1 MTRKPDIALPPTS
14 PGPTGTALRPVEASA
29 ALRAGDPNAAL
40 RAGDPNA
47 ALRAADPH
55 AALRAADPNAAL
67 RADRDRFVA
76 LAFAAADFLLELDA
90 EQRVVFAAGA
100 TAPFVGL
107 APPALVGKH
116 FLDLVAAADRSMM
129 REVLAQGA
137 RGKRMRNIVLR
148 LQSAGEDGQPSPS
161 APLALLGYRL
171 PDMGGRYFL
180 SMRAGGHEPRL
191 GDDDPVP
198 LVTGGDSGLSNPRS
212 FAALAGER
220 LGAAGAV
227 AVDESGKPYSLTLL
241 RFLGLN
247 ELRRRLERDARG
259 QLIAAIG
266 GGLRALAVNGDLAGQ
281 FDGENFGL
289 VHPKDADVAAFERG
303 IVEMSRRLD
312 PQYVAPPTGKKPAAK
327 KPLAPPTGGIA
338 IGRAVVEM
346 DVAGMGQPEQVK
358 ALIHIVN
365 RFTDGRLEDFKIAS
379 ASAGLSAMIGE
390 TVHKLAE
397 FRSVVS
403 DADFAM
409 AFQPIVALGN
419 RKIHHYEV
427 LARFPKFGDRLTPY
441 EAITFAEQ
449 TGLICDFDL
458 AMCSKALAWLE
469 ARRAEGKAYTLAVN
483 LSGSSIGMPSFVKA
497 LHKLLQ
503 RHDAVRR
510 LVAFEITE
518 SARIGNLRGVNAIV
532 KGLRAEGHKVC
543 LDDFGAGASAF
554 HYLRALDVDVVK
566 IDGIYVRDA
575 FKNSKGAAFLK
586 AMASLCSDLGIATV
600 AEMVE
605 DESNLAFLKQCGVDY
620 GQGWLFGKPSFD
632 ITEFEPKPGTPAVA
646 AARPLPDKAAAPR
659 RAGGQP

>member
-1 MTRKPDIALPPTS
+1 MDRKPDMPLPNS
-14 PGPTGTALRPVEASA
+14 PAEPAGVATRPIEGS
-29 ALRAGDPNAAL
+29 
-40 RAGDPNA
+40 A
-47 ALRAADPH
+47 ALRAADPT
-55 AALRAADPNAAL
+55 AALRAE
-67 RADRDRFVA
+67 RDRFVA
-76 LAFAAADFLLELDA
+76 LAFAAADLLLELDS
-90 EQRVVFAAGA
+90 EQRVVFASGA

-107 APPALVGKH
+107 APQALNGKS
-116 FLDLVAAADRSMM
+116 FLDFVAAADRSMM

-148 LQSAGEDGQPSPS
+148 LQSVGDDGQATPS

-180 SMRAGGHEPRL
+180 SLRAGGHEPRL

-227 AVDESGKPYSLTLL
+227 AVDERGKSYSLTLL

-259 QLIAAIG
+259 QLVAAIG

-289 VHPKDADVAAFERG
+289 IHPKDADLAEFERS
-303 IVEMSRRLD
+303 IVEMARRLD
-312 PQYVAPPTGKKPAAK
+312 PQYVAPVASAKKPAK
-327 KPLAPPTGGIA
+327 KAPPPVGGVMVA
-338 IGRAVVEM
+338 RAVVEM
-346 DVAGMGQPEQVK
+346 DVANMGQPEQVK
-358 ALIHIVN
+358 ALTHIVN
-365 RFTDGRLEDFKIAS
+365 RFTDGRLDDFKIAS

-397 FRSVVS
+397 FRSVIS

-409 AFQPIVALGN
+409 AFQPIVALTN
-419 RKIHHYEV
+419 RKIHHFEV

-458 AMCSKALAWLE
+458 AMCAKALAWLE
-469 ARRAEGKAYTLAVN
+469 ERRVEGKAYMLAVN
-483 LSGSSIGMPSFVKA
+483 LSGSSIGTPSFVKA

-503 RHDAVRR
+503 HHDAVRR

-586 AMASLCSDLGIATV
+586 AMASLCTDLGIATV

-605 DESNLAFLKQCGVDY
+605 DESNLAFLRQCGVDY

-632 ITEFEPKPGTPAVA
+632 IGDFDAKAGTPPAAFAPSRPLVAKPAADAVA
-646 AARPLPDKAAAPR
+646 TPPR
-659 RAGGQP
+659 RVGGTP

>member
-1 MTRKPDIALPPTS
+1 MDRKPDITLPLPLPAGS
-14 PGPTGTALRPVEASA
+14 AGPA
-29 ALRAGDPNAAL
+29 AVAPRQA
-40 RAGDPNA
+40 DPNA
-47 ALRAADPH
+47 ALRAADPY
-55 AALRAADPNAAL
+55 AALRAE
-67 RADRDRFVA
+67 RDRFVA
-76 LAFAAADFLLELDA
+76 LAFAAADLLLELDG
-90 EQRVVFAAGA
+90 EQRVLFAAGA
-100 TAPFVGL
+100 TAPFTGL
-107 APPALVGKH
+107 APQGLAGKS
-116 FLDLVAAADRSMM
+116 FLDLVAPGDRSMM

-148 LQSAGEDGQPSPS
+148 LQTIGEDGAVTAS

-180 SMRAGGHEPRL
+180 SLRAGGHEPRL

-241 RFLGLN
+241 RLAGLN
-247 ELRRRLERDARG
+247 ELRRRLDRDVRG

-289 VHPKDADVAAFERG
+289 IHPKDADLAAFECG
-303 IVEMSRRLD
+303 IVEMSRRMD
-312 PQYVAPPTGKKPAAK
+312 PQYVAATAK
-327 KPLAPPTGGIA
+327 KPGAKKPPAPIGGLT

-358 ALIHIVN
+358 ALVHIVN
-365 RFTDGRLEDFKIAS
+365 RFTDGRIEDFKIAS
-379 ASAGLSAMIGE
+379 ASAGLSALIGE

-397 FRSVVS
+397 FRSVIS

-409 AFQPIVALGN
+409 AFQPIVALSN

-458 AMCSKALAWLE
+458 AMCGKALAWLE
-469 ARRAEGKAYTLAVN
+469 ARRVEGKAYTLAVN
-483 LSGSSIGMPSFVKA
+483 LSGSSIGTPSFVKA

-518 SARIGNLRGVNAIV
+518 SARISNLRGVNAVV

-586 AMASLCSDLGIATV
+586 AMASLCNDLGIATV

-605 DESNLAFLKQCGVDY
+605 DESNLDFLKQCGVDY

-632 ITEFEPKPGTPAVA
+632 IGEFEPKESLAPIVRA
-646 AARPLPDKAAAPR
+646 ATMRPVEGLPR

>member
-1 MTRKPDIALPPTS
+1 MDRKPDISLPPTP
-14 PGPTGTALRPVEASA
+14 PGPTTSA
-29 ALRAGDPNAAL
+29 APRAVDPN
-40 RAGDPNA
+40 G
-47 ALRAADPH
+47 
-55 AALRAADPNAAL
+55 ALRAADPNAAL

-107 APPALVGKH
+107 APQALAGKS

-148 LQSAGEDGQPSPS
+148 LQSVGEDGQPSPS

-180 SMRAGGHEPRL
+180 SLRAGGHEPRL
-191 GDDDPVP
+191 GDEDPVP
-198 LVTGGDSGLSNPRS
+198 LVTGGDSGLPNPRS

-227 AVDESGKPYSLTLL
+227 AVDESGKPYNLTLMH
-241 RFLGLN
+241 FIGLN
-247 ELRRRLERDARG
+247 ELRRRLNRDARA
-259 QLIAAIG
+259 QLVAAIG
-266 GGLRALAVNGDLAGQ
+266 GGLRAMAVNGDLAGQ
-281 FDGENFGL
+281 FDGESFGII
-289 VHPKDADVAAFERG
+289 HPKDADVAAFERG
-303 IVEMSRRLD
+303 IIEMSRRLD
-312 PQYVAPPTGKKPAAK
+312 PQYVAAVKKTPSKKATPAV
-327 KPLAPPTGGIA
+327 GGVSIV
-338 IGRAVVEM
+338 RAVVEM
-346 DVAGMGQPEQVK
+346 DVTGMGQPEQVK
-358 ALIHIVN
+358 ALVHIAN
-365 RFTDGRLEDFKIAS
+365 RFTDGRIGDFKIAS

-403 DADFAM
+403 EADFAM
-409 AFQPIVALGN
+409 AFQPIVALSN

-469 ARRAEGKAYTLAVN
+469 ARRAEGKSYPLAVN

-518 SARIGNLRGVNAIV
+518 SARIGNLRGVNVIV

-575 FKNSKGAAFLK
+575 FKTSKGAAFLK

-632 ITEFEPKPGTPAVA
+632 ITEFEPAGIAPSVLA
-646 AARPLPDKAAAPR
+646 AARPLQTEAVIAPR

>member
-1 MTRKPDIALPPTS
+1 MDRKPDISLS
-14 PGPTGTALRPVEASA
+14 SSA
-29 ALRAGDPNAAL
+29 AGLSGAAPRPSDPNAAL
-40 RAGDPNA
+40 RAE
-47 ALRAADPH
+47 
-55 AALRAADPNAAL
+55 
-67 RADRDRFVA
+67 RDRFVA
-76 LAFAAADFLLELDA
+76 LAFAAADLLLELDS

-107 APPALVGKH
+107 APQALTGKS
-116 FLDLVAAADRSMM
+116 FLDLVAASDRSMM

-148 LQSAGEDGQPSPS
+148 LQSAGDDGQPSPS

-171 PDMGGRYFL
+171 PEMGGRYFL
-180 SMRAGGHEPRL
+180 SLRAGGHEPRL

-198 LVTGGDSGLSNPRS
+198 QVTGGDSGLCNPRS
-212 FAALAGER
+212 FASLAAER

-227 AVDESGKPYSLTLL
+227 AVDERGKSYSLTLL

-259 QLIAAIG
+259 QLVAAIG

-289 VHPKDADVAAFERG
+289 IHPKDADLAEFERS
-303 IVEMSRRLD
+303 IVEMSCRFD
-312 PQYVAPPTGKKPAAK
+312 PQYVAPAATAK
-327 KPLAPPTGGIA
+327 KPSKKSQVAPPGGVMVA
-338 IGRAVVEM
+338 RAVVDM

-358 ALIHIVN
+358 ALTHIVN
-365 RFTDGRLEDFKIAS
+365 RFTDGRLDDFKIAS

-397 FRSVVS
+397 FRSVIS

-409 AFQPIVALGN
+409 AFQPIVALTN
-419 RKIHHYEV
+419 RKIHHFEV

-458 AMCSKALAWLE
+458 AMCSKALDWLE
-469 ARRAEGKAYTLAVN
+469 ARRLEGKAYTLAVN
-483 LSGSSIGMPSFVKA
+483 LSGSSIGTPSFVKA

-510 LVAFEITE
+510 LVVFEITE

-566 IDGIYVRDA
+566 IDGVYVRDA

-586 AMASLCSDLGIATV
+586 AMASLCTDLGIATV

-605 DESNLAFLKQCGVDY
+605 DESNLAFLRQCGVDY

-632 ITEFEPKPGTPAVA
+632 IADFEPKAGSAPATFAPGRPLLGKPAGEVA
-646 AARPLPDKAAAPR
+646 AATPR
-659 RAGGQP
+659 RVGGQP

>member
-1 MTRKPDIALPPTS
+1 MDRKPAISLPPTP
-14 PGPTGTALRPVEASA
+14 PGPTSA
-29 ALRAGDPNAAL
+29 AP
-40 RAGDPNA
+40 
-47 ALRAADPH
+47 
-55 AALRAADPNAAL
+55 RAADPNAAL

-107 APPALVGKH
+107 APQALAGKS
-116 FLDLVAAADRSMM
+116 FLDLVATADRSMM

-148 LQSAGEDGQPSPS
+148 LQSVGEDGQPIPS
-161 APLALLGYRL
+161 APVALLGYRL

-180 SMRAGGHEPRL
+180 SLRAGGHEPRL
-191 GDDDPVP
+191 GDEDPVP
-198 LVTGGDSGLSNPRS
+198 LVTGGDSGLPNPRS

-227 AVDESGKPYSLTLL
+227 AVDESGKPYNLTLMH
-241 RFLGLN
+241 FIGLN
-247 ELRRRLERDARG
+247 ELRRRLNRDARA
-259 QLIAAIG
+259 QLVAAIG
-266 GGLRALAVNGDLAGQ
+266 GGLRAMAVNGDLAGQ
-281 FDGENFGL
+281 FDGESFGII
-289 VHPKDADVAAFERG
+289 HPKDADVAAFERG

-312 PQYVAPPTGKKPAAK
+312 PQYVPAVKKTPSKKATPAV
-327 KPLAPPTGGIA
+327 GGVSI
-338 IGRAVVEM
+338 IRAVVEM
-346 DVAGMGQPEQVK
+346 DVADMGQPEQVK
-358 ALIHIVN
+358 ALVHIAN
-365 RFTDGRLEDFKIAS
+365 RFTDGRIGDFKITS

-409 AFQPIVALGN
+409 AFQPIVALSD

-469 ARRAEGKAYTLAVN
+469 ARRAEGKSYPLAVN

-518 SARIGNLRGVNAIV
+518 SARIGNLRGVNVIV

-632 ITEFEPKPGTPAVA
+632 ITEFEPAGLAPSALA
-646 AARPLPDKAAAPR
+646 AARPLLAKTVGETVAAPR
-659 RAGGQP
+659 RAGGLP

>member
-1 MTRKPDIALPPTS
+1 MDRKPALTPPPSAGSQS
-14 PGPTGTALRPVEASA
+14 PAPRPLEAPAAARAADPYA
-29 ALRAGDPNAAL
+29 ALRAE
-40 RAGDPNA
+40 
-47 ALRAADPH
+47 
-55 AALRAADPNAAL
+55 
-67 RADRDRFVA
+67 RDRFVA
-76 LAFAAADFLLELDA
+76 LAFAAADLLLELDA

-107 APPALVGKH
+107 APPALAGKS

-148 LQSAGEDGQPSPS
+148 LQSPGEDGQPVPS

-180 SMRAGGHEPRL
+180 SLRAGGHEPRL
-191 GDDDPVP
+191 GDEDPVP

-212 FAALAGER
+212 FATLAGER

-227 AVDESGKPYSLTLL
+227 AVYERGQCYSLTLL
-241 RFLGLN
+241 RLLGLN
-247 ELRRRLERDARG
+247 ELRRRLDRDARS
-259 QLIAAIG
+259 QLVAAIG

-289 VHPKDADVAAFERG
+289 IHPKDADIAAFERG

-312 PQYVAPPTGKKPAAK
+312 PLAVAPAPAGKKPAAK
-327 KPLAPPTGGIA
+327 QAPAPAGGLTIA
-338 IGRAVVEM
+338 RAVVEM

-365 RFTDGRLEDFKIAS
+365 RFTDGRLDDFKIAS

-397 FRSVVS
+397 FRSMVIE
-403 DADFAM
+403 ADFAM
-409 AFQPIVALGN
+409 AFQPIVALSN
-419 RKIHHYEV
+419 CKIHHYEV

-469 ARRAEGKAYTLAVN
+469 ARRAEGRSYTLAVN
-483 LSGSSIGMPSFVKA
+483 LSGSSIGLPSFVKA

-632 ITEFEPKPGTPAVA
+632 ITEFEPKSGAAPAVLA
-646 AARPLPDKAAAPR
+646 AARPLPGKGAPDIAAAPR
-659 RAGGQP
+659 RAGAQP

>member
-1 MTRKPDIALPPTS
+1 MNRKPAISPPPPLTGPQS
-14 PGPTGTALRPVEASA
+14 PAPRPVEAPAAPRAADPPAAPRAADPQA
-29 ALRAGDPNAAL
+29 ALRAE
-40 RAGDPNA
+40 
-47 ALRAADPH
+47 
-55 AALRAADPNAAL
+55 
-67 RADRDRFVA
+67 RDRFVA
-76 LAFAAADFLLELDA
+76 LAFAAADLLLELDA
-90 EQRVVFAAGA
+90 EQRVAFAAGA
-100 TAPFVGL
+100 TLPFVGL
-107 APPALVGKH
+107 APQALAGKS

-148 LQSAGEDGQPSPS
+148 LQTVGEDGQAAPSV
-161 APLALLGYRL
+161 PLALLGYCL
-171 PDMGGRYFL
+171 PDMARNAAGNRYFL
-180 SMRAGGHEPRL
+180 SLRAGGHEPRL
-191 GDDDPVP
+191 GDEDPVP
-198 LVTGGDSGLSNPRS
+198 LVSGGDSGLPNPRS

-220 LGAAGAV
+220 LGATGAV
-227 AVDESGKPYSLTLL
+227 AVDESGKPYNLTLMH
-241 RFLGLN
+241 FIGLN
-247 ELRRRLERDARG
+247 ELRRRLNRDARA
-259 QLIAAIG
+259 LLVAAIG
-266 GGLRALAVNGDLAGQ
+266 GGLRAMAVNGDLAGQ
-281 FDGENFGL
+281 FDGESFGII
-289 VHPKDADVAAFERG
+289 HPKDADIAGFERL
-303 IVEMSRRLD
+303 IVEMASRLD
-312 PQYVAPPTGKKPAAK
+312 PQYVAAVKKTSSKKASPAV
-327 KPLAPPTGGIA
+327 GGVNIV
-338 IGRAVVEM
+338 RAVVEM
-346 DVAGMGQPEQVK
+346 DVTGMGQPEQVK
-358 ALIHIVN
+358 ALVHIAN
-365 RFTDGRLEDFKIAS
+365 RFTDGRIGDFKIAS
-379 ASAGLSAMIGE
+379 ASAGLSALIGE

-409 AFQPIVALGN
+409 AFQPIVALSN

-469 ARRAEGKAYTLAVN
+469 ARRAEGKSYPLAVN

-518 SARIGNLRGVNAIV
+518 SARIGNLRGVNFIV

-575 FKNSKGAAFLK
+575 FKTSKGAAFLK

-632 ITEFEPKPGTPAVA
+632 ITEFEPKLGAAPAVLA
-646 AARPLPDKAAAPR
+646 PARPLLNKAASEAAAAAPR
-659 RAGGQP
+659 RVGGQP

>member
-1 MTRKPDIALPPTS
+1 MDRKPAISLPPS
-14 PGPTGTALRPVEASA
+14 PPEPPGL
-29 ALRAGDPNAAL
+29 
-40 RAGDPNA
+40 
-47 ALRAADPH
+47 
-55 AALRAADPNAAL
+55 ALRAADPNAAL
-67 RADRDRFVA
+67 RAERDRFVA
-76 LAFAAADFLLELDA
+76 LAFAAADLLLELDA

-107 APPALVGKH
+107 APQALAGKN

-148 LQSAGEDGQPSPS
+148 LQSAGDDGQPSPS

-171 PDMGGRYFL
+171 PEMGGRYFL
-180 SMRAGGHEPRL
+180 SLRAGGHEPRL
-191 GDDDPVP
+191 GDEDPVP
-198 LVTGGDSGLSNPRS
+198 QVTGGDSGLSNPRS
-212 FAALAGER
+212 FATLAGER

-227 AVDESGKPYSLTLL
+227 AVDESGTAYSLTLL
-241 RFLGLN
+241 RFVGLN
-247 ELRRRLERDARG
+247 ELRRRLDRDTRS
-259 QLIAAIG
+259 QLVAAIG

-289 VHPKDADVAAFERG
+289 IHPKDADVAAFERG

-312 PQYVAPPTGKKPAAK
+312 PQYVAPPAAGKKPAPK
-327 KPLAPPTGGIA
+327 KPSAPAQGGLTVA
-338 IGRAVVEM
+338 RAVVEM
-346 DVAGMGQPEQVK
+346 DVAGMVQSEQVR

-365 RFTDGRLEDFKIAS
+365 RFTDGRLDDFKIAS

-409 AFQPIVALGN
+409 AFQPIVALSN

-469 ARRAEGKAYTLAVN
+469 VRRAEGKAYNLAVN

-632 ITEFEPKPGTPAVA
+632 ITEFEPKSGA
-646 AARPLPDKAAAPR
+646 AAAVMAASRPLPAAAASAAGLR